1 MFTVIFDFYLRELGP
16 VSIPQDIYSFK
27 VNLVF
32 WAKIRTVL
40 CCCHESASSTLTV
53 LATGGPSSPQ
63 ERGRDSCLRAVLCY
77 RRLFTKAC
85 MGCKWFFLK
94 KRTNVMFLDKIDLP
108 YCLVVFFVV
117 CRRLRPFGSGVFG
130 ELALFWCS
138 VYIPYKPMSSVMG
151 SCLCK

>member
-1 MFTVIFDFYLRELGP
+1 MFTVIFDFYLRELGS

-32 WAKIRTVL
+32 WVKIRTVI
-40 CCCHESASSTLTV
+40 C
-53 LATGGPSSPQ
+53 
-63 ERGRDSCLRAVLCY
+63 SCLLLSWKCVVNVDCPSHRWPKLTTGARTWLVLAVLCY
-77 RRLFTKAC
+77 NGYLQRLVWDVNGF
-85 MGCKWFFLK
+85 
-94 KRTNVMFLDKIDLP
+94 KIDLP
-108 YCLVVFFVV
+108 YCLFAFFVV